1 MVPSNPLVQAA
12 NTALANKDFRDSV
25 RQMHEAGYPLVDM
38 VEALGLEEEMTQR
51 IRQILLDLPDEVV
64 AGIRQATLEMLDSG
78 NFVMPLECLVTDAE
92 LDAGVPVEVDVAP
105 EQGVETIHIRPAAS
119 PA

>member
-1 MVPSNPLVQAA
+1 MVPSNSLVQAA

-38 VEALGLEEEMTQR
+38 VEALGLDEEMTQR
-51 IRQILLDLPDEVV
+51 IRQILVDLPDEVV

-78 NFVMPLECLVTDAE
+78 NFVMPLACQVTDAE
-92 LDAGVPVEVDVAP
+92 LDAGVPVAVDVAP
-105 EQGVETIHIRPAAS
+105 DKGVDTIHIRPAPRS
-119 PA
+119 V